1 MREIITLQVGQCGN
15 QIGASFWNKMINLHP
30 KIQPVQYFYLAD
42 DNTPIPRAI
51 LIDLEPRVIST
62 ISQNTLFN
70 HENIFVSNEGGGA
83 GNNWAN
89 GYLFGKNKKNDIFE
103 MIQKEAENSDLLE
116 AFQIFHSIAG
126 GTGSGMGS
134 CLIEELRD
142 DFPKKIIHSIAVFPN
157 NDEVSEVVV
166 QPYNSVLTLK
176 RLNKYCD
183 SVIVMDN
190 EALGRISSESL
201 RIKHPSYETI
211 NSVISTVLCASNI
224 SLRNPTYMYSDM
236 KSIIST
242 LIPIKSMNFLVPS
255 YTPFINEENKQIIRK
270 TSVNDILRRLML
282 NKNRMAN
289 IETRAIL
296 SALTIFINTTDIN
309 AVQRSL
315 IRFYDR
321 QDTEFVPWMPPSFHS
336 VICREPNISNDQISG
351 FSIVNS
357 TGIALLLRKI
367 CDQYDKLK
375 NKNAFTEMY
384 RKYLNGLEE
393 FDSSRETVEKIIQEY
408 QNAELSNRKVS

>member
-1 MREIITLQVGQCGN
+1 MREIITIQAGQCGN
-15 QIGASFWNKMINLHP
+15 QIGSSFWQKMISLHP
-30 KIQPVQYFYLAD
+30 KTQPNQYFYQAD

-51 LIDLEPRVIST
+51 LVDLEPRVINSIT
-62 ISQNTLFN
+62 QIGLFN

-89 GYLFGKNKKNDIFE
+89 GYLFGKNKKNEIFE
-103 MIQKEAENSDLLE
+103 IIQREAENSDLLE
-116 AFQIFHSIAG
+116 AFQLFHSIAG

-134 CLIEELRD
+134 CILEELRD
-142 DFPKKIIHSIAVFPN
+142 DFPKKIIQSTAVFPN

-166 QPYNSVLTLK
+166 QPYNSILTLK

-201 RIKHPSYETI
+201 RIKHPSYNTI
-211 NSVISTVLCASNI
+211 NSLISTVLCASST

-242 LIPIKSMNFLVPS
+242 CVPVKNLNFLIPS
-255 YTPFINEENKQIIRK
+255 YTPFISEEVKQISRK
-270 TSVNDILRRLML
+270 TTVNDILRRLMM
-282 NKNRMAN
+282 NKNKMAN
-289 IETRAIL
+289 IESRFII
-296 SALTIFINTTDIN
+296 SALTVFINISDIN
-309 AVQRSL
+309 TIQRSL
-315 IRFYDR
+315 IRFYDK
-321 QDTEFVPWMPPSFHS
+321 QEIGFVPWMPPSFHS
-336 VICREPNISNDQISG
+336 VVCNESNIDQEQITGLSL
-351 FSIVNS
+351 VNS
-357 TGIALLLRKI
+357 TGVAALLRKI

-375 NKNAFTEMY
+375 KKNAFTEMY

-393 FDSSRETVEKIIQEY
+393 FDESRQVIENLIENY
-408 QNAELSNRKVS
+408 QNAELMNKQP

>member
-15 QIGASFWNKMINLHP
+15 QIGASFWNRMASLHP
-30 KIQPVQYFYLAD
+30 KTQPEQFFYLAD

-51 LIDLEPRVIST
+51 LIDLEPRVISS
-62 ISQNTLFN
+62 ISQNIFFN
-70 HENIFVSNEGGGA
+70 HENVFVSNEGGGA

-89 GYLFGKNKKNDIFE
+89 GYLFGKNKKNEIFE
-103 MIQKEAENSDLLE
+103 MIQKEAENSDMLE

-134 CLIEELRD
+134 CIIEELRD
-142 DFPKKIIHSIAVFPN
+142 DFPKKLIQSTAVFPN

-166 QPYNSVLTLK
+166 QPYNSILTLK

-183 SVIVMDN
+183 SVLVMDN

-211 NSVISTVLCASNI
+211 NSVISTVLCASSV

-242 LIPIKSMNFLVPS
+242 LVPIKSMNFLVPS
-255 YTPFINEENKQIIRK
+255 YTPFMNEETKQIIRK
-270 TSVNDILRRLML
+270 SSVNDILRRLML

-289 IETRAIL
+289 IDTRAII
-296 SALTIFINTTDIN
+296 SALTIFINTTDVN
-309 AVQRSL
+309 EVQRSL
-315 IRFYDR
+315 IRFYDK
-321 QDTEFVPWMPPSFHS
+321 QETGFVPWMPPSFHS
-336 VICREPNISNDQISG
+336 VICQEPTIVNDQISG
-351 FSIVNS
+351 LSLVNS
-357 TGIALLLRKI
+357 TGIAHLLRKI

-375 NKNAFTEMY
+375 KKNAFTEMY
-384 RKYLNGLEE
+384 RKYLNGLDE
-393 FDSSRETVEKIIQEY
+393 FDESRQTIENLITEY
-408 QNAELSNRKVS
+408 QNAELSTRGVT